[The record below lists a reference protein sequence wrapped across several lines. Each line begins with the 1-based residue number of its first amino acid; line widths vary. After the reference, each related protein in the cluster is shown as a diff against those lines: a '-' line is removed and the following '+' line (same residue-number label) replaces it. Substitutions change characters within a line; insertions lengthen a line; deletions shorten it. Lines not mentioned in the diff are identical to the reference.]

1 MTGESCHAEESA
13 ENGEMDQEATLD
25 GRDSA
30 DDGEFQI
37 TIRKLEL
44 PVRPRGVLA
53 E

>member
-1 MTGESCHAEESA
+1 MKGEGCVV
-13 ENGEMDQEATLD
+13 GEMNEGLETELEGSAQRNPA
-25 GRDSA
+25 A

>member
-1 MTGESCHAEESA
+1 MKGEGCLAGESPEGEEREPDAAPQSAHAE
-13 ENGEMDQEATLD
+13 
-25 GRDSA
+25 
-30 DDGEFQI
+30 DGEFQI